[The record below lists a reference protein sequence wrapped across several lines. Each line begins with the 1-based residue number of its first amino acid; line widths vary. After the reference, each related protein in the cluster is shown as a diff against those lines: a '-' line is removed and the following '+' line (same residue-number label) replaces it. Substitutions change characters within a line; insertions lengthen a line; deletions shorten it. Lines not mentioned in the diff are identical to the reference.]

1 MQIQITETLNCV
13 LGLKERRRLEVY
25 DTEKMAVLYKVLLDD
40 NAGLA
45 EIGLLITQLNE
56 KARKELEEEEKR
68 RKRKN
73 AISDASKSYDNGSFI
88 GREISTAN
96 GVNQMRVGTGIK
108 GHKTSKF
115 NQNSLLQSEPG
126 ISIEDEDEDSD

>member
-1 MQIQITETLNCV
+1 MENYLEKYQIVRMQIQITETLNCV

-96 GVNQMRVGTGIK
+96 GGN
-108 GHKTSKF
+108 
-115 NQNSLLQSEPG
+115 
-126 ISIEDEDEDSD
+126 